1 MDKQGIFSTIEGK
14 IIIGIIACLL
24 VGITGGVIYYTV
36 NRAIKKEQAEAVK
49 KKKQKE
55 IDGEIQWTN
64 LDMLKMN
71 EEEINSYK
79 ISIKSY
85 LEKNLYGDITI
96 IQVQEGS
103 FEKKGS
109 TSTVS
114 FKADITTYGG
124 FVTTYDVT
132 YTDKKWTF
140 TFYKDSYDYK
150 KEAKEE
156 GKKDYPAD

>member
-1 MDKQGIFSTIEGK
+1 MDKPGVFSTVKGK
-14 IIIGIIACLL
+14 IIIGIVACLL
-24 VGITGGVIYYTV
+24 VGITGSVIYYTV
-36 NRAIKKEQAEAVK
+36 NSAIKKEQAEIIK

-64 LDMLKMN
+64 LDMLKLS

-79 ISIKSY
+79 INIKSY

-96 IQVQEGS
+96 IQIQEGT
-103 FEKKGS
+103 FKKKGN
-109 TSTVS
+109 TAG

-124 FVTTYDVT
+124 FVTTYNVT
-132 YTDKKWTF
+132 YADKKWTF

-156 GKKDYPAD
+156 GQKDYPAD